1 MRRQTT
7 TIAATAL
14 LASLAACGSGT
25 DETALAAATRDSAG
39 VTIMEYPTE
48 AWTSAPTW
56 QLSAEPM
63 ATVGGDPNDAE
74 LDLSSSGLGTLLSD
88 NRLVAATTI
97 QPAQIYLFAAD
108 GSSRTLIGR
117 AGEGP
122 GEYRIITGLTRL
134 GGDTIA
140 IYDLASRKALLFS
153 PEGDEVGRIQIP
165 FTGDAAT
172 PPQLVG
178 RTADGTWIFRAFD
191 QLNLPA
197 DDAPEQFR
205 KQQAISTWRDGSETL
220 DSLMSVA
227 GPVSVRSTVD
237 FGGQSIPIGRPLA
250 YGANSTQAISGN
262 LIWTTPGDEFA
273 LRAYDQSGARVRD
286 IRIPMAARPVTEADR
301 EHFKARQ
308 REGIERAR
316 SLGIMPPQILDSEL
330 AKIEQTPFAEVHPA
344 IGQLTTD
351 NVGRLWA
358 TTGFPGV
365 DSVLTYGVFATDGTL
380 LGRVTVPEGIVL
392 GASEDR
398 VVVRREDA
406 ETGLVRLEVWG
417 LLRVCDECETP

>member
-1 MRRQTT
+1 
-7 TIAATAL
+7 
-14 LASLAACGSGT
+14 
-25 DETALAAATRDSAG
+25 
-39 VTIMEYPTE
+39 
-48 AWTSAPTW
+48 
-56 QLSAEPM
+56 
-63 ATVGGDPNDAE
+63 
-74 LDLSSSGLGTLLSD
+74 LLSD

-97 QPAQIYLFAAD
+97 SPAQIYLFAAD

-117 AGEGP
+117 SGEGP

-140 IYDLASRKALLFS
+140 IYDLSSRKALLFS
-153 PEGDEVGRIQIP
+153 PDGEEVGRFQIP
-165 FTGDAAT
+165 FTGDASQ

-178 RTADGTWIFRAFD
+178 RTADGTWVFRAFD

-197 DDAPEQFR
+197 DDAPDQFR
-205 KQQAISTWRDGSETL
+205 KSQPLTIWRDGGATL
-220 DSLMSVA
+220 DSLFAVP
-227 GPVSVRSTVD
+227 GPVSVRSTVE
-237 FGGQSIPIGRPLA
+237 FGEQSIPIGRPLA

-262 LIWTTPGDEFA
+262 MVWSTPGDVFTLTA
-273 LRAYDQSGARVRD
+273 HDLTGTPVREV
-286 IRIPMAARPVTEADR
+286 RLPMPSRPVTDADR
-301 EHFKARQ
+301 EHFKAKQ

-316 SLGIMPPQILDSEL
+316 SMNIMPPQILESEL
-330 AKIEQTPFAEVHPA
+330 AKIDATPFAESHPA

-351 NVGRLWA
+351 LVGRLWA

-380 LGRVTVPEGIVL
+380 LGRVTVPEGIIL

-406 ETGLVRLEVWG
+406 ATGLVRLEVWG
-417 LLRVCDECETP
+417 LLRICDECETPTP

>member
-7 TIAATAL
+7 TIAVTAL
-14 LASLAACGSGT
+14 LATLAACGSEGG
-25 DETALAAATRDSAG
+25 DAALTATTRDSAG
-39 VTIMEYPTE
+39 VAIMEYPAE
-48 AWTSAPTW
+48 AWEQAPAW
-56 QLSAEPM
+56 QLSASPM
-63 ATVGGDPNDAE
+63 ATVGGDPNDTE

-140 IYDLASRKALLFS
+140 IYDLASRKGLLFS
-153 PEGDEVGRIQIP
+153 PEGDEVGRLQIP
-165 FTGDAAT
+165 FTGDASK

-178 RTADGTWIFRAFD
+178 RTADGMWVFRAFD

-205 KQQAISTWRDGSETL
+205 NGQTISTWREGGETL

-262 LIWTTPGDEFA
+262 TLWVTPGNEFT
-273 LRAYDQSGARVRD
+273 LRAYDQTGTRIRD
-286 IRIPMAARPVTEADR
+286 VRIPMATRPVTEADR
-301 EHFKARQ
+301 EHFKQVQ

-330 AKIEQTPFAEVHPA
+330 QKIEQTPFAENHPA

-351 NVGRLWA
+351 NIGRLWA

-365 DSVLTYGVFATDGTL
+365 DSVLTYGVFSADGAL

-398 VVVRREDA
+398 VVVRREDP